1 MKQQNLDAP
10 VEALVASRSVA
21 VTGAVPNELRSLPAI
36 LRRQVEERPDAEYLQ
51 FGSRPPVTFGGI
63 DLDSTRVAHSLR
75 GLGVGRGDRV
85 AIILP
90 NCQEIVTTWFA
101 AAKLG
106 AVEVPVNVELRG
118 SLLRHVLEN
127 SGAEVLVCSRDALVE
142 VAPVVNELPALRALV
157 VVGGTAADARAAG
170 ITVAAALAWDEL
182 LDGATSS
189 LDVVVGHA
197 DPMAILYTSGTTG
210 PAKGAVM
217 PHNQYWVW
225 VDLYARSLE
234 LTSADSYFTPLPL
247 FHADGQLWGAYFPL
261 VYGTKGTFADRFS
274 ASRYWDQV
282 RESGATATNMLGAM
296 AHILWKQESRADD
309 ADNPL
314 RVAQALPM
322 VGMKEDFEQ
331 RFGLKLVTGYGQTG
345 TNWVSYDTPSV
356 SRPGSCGR
364 VASEHFEVRIVD
376 DLDQP
381 LPTGSVGEIVV
392 RHREPWSISLGYHNN
407 PVETQKTWRN
417 LWFHSGDAGYLDEDG
432 WLYFSDRIKDVI
444 RRRGSNISAF
454 ELESVLGEHPD
465 VEECAAVA
473 VSSDLTEDDVMVFVV
488 VAESST
494 LTPASLLEHCQEA
507 LPRFMVPRYLE
518 IGTERLP
525 RTPTEKISKPTLR
538 ERGPGKA
545 TWDADLGD
553 FVAVP

>member
-1 MKQQNLDAP
+1 MKQQNLDAAVDP
-10 VEALVASRSVA
+10 LVASRV
-21 VTGAVPNELRSLPAI
+21 VTVPLELRSLPAV
-36 LRRQVEERPDAEYLQ
+36 LRRQVAERPDAEYLQ
-51 FGSRPPVTFGGI
+51 FGERPAVTFGAI
-63 DLDSTRVAHSLR
+63 DAESTQVANSLR
-75 GLGVGRGDRV
+75 RLGVERGDRV
-85 AIILP
+85 AMILP

-101 AAKLG
+101 AAKIG

-118 SLLRHVLEN
+118 SLLRHVLAN
-127 SGAEVLVCSRDALVE
+127 SGAEVLVCHRDVLVE
-142 VAPVVNELPALRALV
+142 IAPVVNALTELRVLV
-157 VVGGTAADARAAG
+157 AVDSSVAETRAAG
-170 ITVAAALAWDEL
+170 IRADAVLAWDEL
-182 LDGATSS
+182 LSGDQTA
-189 LDVVVGHA
+189 LDVAVGYA

-217 PHNQYWVW
+217 PHHQYWVW

-234 LTSADSYFTPLPL
+234 LTSDDSYFTPLPL

-261 VYGTKGTFADRFS
+261 VFGTKGTFVDRFS
-274 ASRYWDQV
+274 ASRYWHQV
-282 RESGATATNMLGAM
+282 RASGATATNMLGAM
-296 AHILWKQESRADD
+296 AHILWKQQPRPDD

-322 VGMKEDFEQ
+322 VAMKSEFEE
-331 RFGLKLVTGYGQTG
+331 RFGMRLVTGYGQTE

-356 SRPGSCGR
+356 SRPGSCGK
-364 VASEHFEVRIVD
+364 VADEHFEVRIVD
-376 DLDQP
+376 ELDEP
-381 LPTGSVGEIVV
+381 LPAGSIGEIVV
-392 RHREPWSISLGYHNN
+392 RPREPWSISSGYHAM
-407 PVETQKTWRN
+407 PEQTQATWRN
-417 LWFHSGDAGYLDEDG
+417 LWFHSGDAGYLDDDG

-494 LTPASLLEHCQEA
+494 LTPAALLAHCRA
-507 LPRFMVPRYLE
+507 VLPKFMVPRYVE

-525 RTPTEKISKPTLR
+525 RTPTEKISKPALR

-545 TWDADLGD
+545 TWDADLDD
-553 FVAVP
+553 FVRA